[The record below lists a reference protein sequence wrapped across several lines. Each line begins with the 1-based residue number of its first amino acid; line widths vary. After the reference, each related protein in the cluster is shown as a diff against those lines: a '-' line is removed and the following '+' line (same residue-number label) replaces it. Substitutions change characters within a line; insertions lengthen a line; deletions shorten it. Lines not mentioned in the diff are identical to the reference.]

1 MFYRALLLP
10 DLRLSLAENN
20 ELELREFCY
29 ALHPAIIAEVLDELD
44 AAEIW
49 TVLKTADARH
59 QADIFGNLSPLLQV
73 AIVDFADKK
82 DLTKLLEEMRADE
95 RVDFLGRLDDEHV
108 EAILPLM
115 AQAERA
121 DIRKLLSYP
130 EGSAGS
136 IMTTEYA
143 SLHEDLTVAEA
154 FEQLG
159 KQAPDSE
166 TIYYIYIVDEARKL
180 DGVVTLRMLILAK
193 RTAKLADIMRRD
205 VICVR
210 VDDEQ
215 EFVATEMARYDFL
228 AIPVVDNQS
237 RLVGIVTHDDAM
249 DVLQEEAEEDA
260 QLQGAVQP
268 LDDDY
273 IDTPLVV
280 MAQKRGV
287 WLILLLCAAF
297 GNAALLKQFKD
308 TEESFHWIGWF
319 VPLVLACGGNAGSQ
333 SATLIIREIHTRVL
347 SRGDKITLVLREMRV
362 AMLLGLCMMTVA
374 FVGAATLVSF
384 ADAGIVSATVG
395 LMVLIGTL
403 AGTSLPIAFKSLG
416 MDPAVMS
423 NPLIASLSD
432 FVGVLVF
439 FNAVKFLASR

>member
-1 MFYRALLLP
+1 M
-10 DLRLSLAENN
+10 SLAEDNQ
-20 ELELREFCY
+20 LELREFCY
-29 ALHPAIIAEVLDELD
+29 ALHPSIIAEVLDELD

-49 TVLKTADARH
+49 TVLRTADAAH
-59 QADIFGNLSPLLQV
+59 QADIFGILSPLRQV
-73 AIVDFADKK
+73 AIVDVADRKE
-82 DLTKLLEEMRADE
+82 LTKLLEEMRADD
-95 RVDFLGRLDDEHV
+95 RVHFFKQLDDEHV
-108 EAILPLM
+108 EALLPLM
-115 AQAERA
+115 AQAERT

-130 EGSAGS
+130 DGSAGS

-180 DGVVTLRMLILAK
+180 DGIVTLRMLILAK

-215 EFVATEMARYDFL
+215 EFVAREMARYDFL

-237 RLVGIVTHDDAM
+237 RLVGIVTHDDAL
-249 DVLQEEAEEDA
+249 DVLQDEAEEDA
-260 QLQGAVQP
+260 QMQGAVQP

-273 IDTPLVV
+273 MDTPLLVL
-280 MAQKRGV
+280 AQKRGV
-287 WLILLLCAAF
+287 WLIVLLCAAF
-297 GNAALLKQFKD
+297 GNAALLKQYKD
-308 TEESFHWIGWF
+308 TEELFHWIGWF

-347 SRGDKITLVLREMRV
+347 SRADKMTLMWREMRV

-374 FVGAATLVSF
+374 FVGAATLVTLPQ
-384 ADAGIVSATVG
+384 AGIIAATVC

-403 AGTSLPIAFKSLG
+403 AGTSLPITFKSLG

-432 FVGVLVF
+432 FIGVLVF
-439 FNAVKFLASR
+439 FNAVLLLASR